1 MNVHFLWNGPCDNA
15 LKIAR
20 KNNDGDLVKLHS
32 EKSIGLG
39 DNALKISIMSEYK
52 KSYEQHEIFDEHDH
66 PVRTKIFSA

>member
-1 MNVHFLWNGPCDNA
+1 M
-15 LKIAR
+15 
-20 KNNDGDLVKLHS
+20 KLHS

-39 DNALKISIMSEYK
+39 DNALKIFIVSEQK